1 MDSRLLD
8 RFYKGECSAEE
19 VQQVLDWFREQQPD
33 HHKEQ
38 ELNALWQEAA
48 QRTEKVLGHD
58 AGQVFRKIRAQI
70 GEEREQKEAG
80 KVIRFNPSA
89 SMTRWMKVAAAII
102 LPLCLVAVLKLY
114 SSGAGSAKVA
124 YQTIETAPGVKKTI
138 RLADGSTVKLN
149 SGSSVYFAENF
160 GEESREI
167 TLQGEAFFEV
177 AKDSLKPFV
186 VYTGGI
192 STQALGTSFNI
203 DYSSHEGTITVA
215 LATGLVKVE
224 QEGQDRKQ
232 LLSLLTPGQ
241 QLAYDKASGQ
251 YAVASFDRREVL
263 AWKEGVLTFRKASM
277 DQVIRE
283 LENWYGV
290 RIEVDT
296 EGEQAEAWNYTGE
309 YHQETLES
317 VLDGI
322 GFVKGFTHTRS
333 GNQVRLMLNQ

>member
-8 RFYKGECSAEE
+8 RFYKGECSDKE
-19 VQQVLDWFREQQPD
+19 VRQVLHWFGEQQPD
-33 HHKEQ
+33 LHKEQ
-38 ELNALWQEAA
+38 ELNAIWQEAA
-48 QRTEKVLGHD
+48 QRTEEVPGHD
-58 AGQVFRKIRAQI
+58 AGQVFRKLRAQI
-70 GEEREQKEAG
+70 GEEHEQMEAG
-80 KVIRFNPSA
+80 NVVKLSPPANMPLWI
-89 SMTRWMKVAAAII
+89 KVAAAIL
-102 LPLCLVAVLKLY
+102 LPLCLIGLLKLF
-114 SSGAGSAKVA
+114 SSGAGSAKVV
-124 YQTIETAPGVKKTI
+124 YQTIEAAPGVKKTVY
-138 RLADGSTVKLN
+138 LADGSTVKLN
-149 SGSSVYFAENF
+149 SGSSISFARNF

-167 TLQGEAFFEV
+167 TLRGEAFFEV
-177 AKDSLKPFV
+177 AKDSLRPFV
-186 VYTGGI
+186 VRTGGI

-203 DYSSHEGTITVA
+203 DYSSYEGTITVA

-224 QEGQDRKQ
+224 QDGQAHKQ
-232 LLSLLTPGQ
+232 LLSHLTPGQ

-251 YAVASFDRREVL
+251 YAVAPFEKSEVL

-290 RIEVDT
+290 RIEADT
-296 EGEQAEAWNYTGE
+296 EGEQVDAWNYTGE

-333 GNQVRLMLNQ
+333 GDQVKIMLNQ